1 MLTQA
6 NSEGSAAFTMRE
18 TVQLALLIAIQVIIA
33 SDLSLASLAVPSIA
47 SSFHVSA
54 LSAQWAISGMMLG
67 FAGFLLVGGRLSDI
81 YGQRFC
87 LCAGLALYCAG
98 ALGSGVAGSMPVLIA
113 SRVLQGLGAAILY
126 PAALSLIFLIFAEGP
141 RRFRALSLSSAIQCM
156 ATSLSAIAAGWLFSR
171 MGWRGAF
178 LMAAPLGVLTLGLTP
193 FSFPK
198 RPGSKAEGG
207 VDFLGAGLATLSSAL
222 LVWTIP
228 GLVTEHASATMLVCC
243 AAGVA
248 GAGAFVLLQ
257 RRLKAPLIPRDVVQ
271 SKNFALGVI
280 LVSMIATAVGGL
292 LSIGLMS
299 MQRGLHLSPLQAG
312 LGILPYG
319 SASLA
324 VSLIAPR
331 FAPLIFGKPA
341 LSLALALSSLAACY
355 LLVALAPADP
365 TSFLCLMTALS
376 LAPIAGIV
384 AFNLAMSETLRF
396 VRAERQ
402 GVASGLVY
410 AALQLVLAIGLAL
423 MVAVAHANSQ
433 QSATASLAAFAPSF
447 WIGAVLSMLGVGL
460 SLFIARTWV
469 ASAAISG
476 APAE

>member
-331 FAPLIFGKPA
+331 
-341 LSLALALSSLAACY
+341 
-355 LLVALAPADP
+355 
-365 TSFLCLMTALS
+365 
-376 LAPIAGIV
+376 
-384 AFNLAMSETLRF
+384 
-396 VRAERQ
+396 
-402 GVASGLVY
+402 
-410 AALQLVLAIGLAL
+410 
-423 MVAVAHANSQ
+423 
-433 QSATASLAAFAPSF
+433 TASRS
-447 WIGAVLSMLGVGL
+447 
-460 SLFIARTWV
+460 T
-469 ASAAISG
+469 
-476 APAE
+476 